1 MKYNLIHTSKILE
14 HPSVKQVL
22 EIAKEIID
30 QNKALNAELLYNV
43 AKKRLGIPRRGL
55 SSIIQTL
62 LNRKILVEGS
72 KYTRDTVMQNRF
84 RRKLYEFIRKNI
96 GTHFSLIKNHLQFN
110 EEGKTTSPGRLIW
123 HLEMLLKFNFIKRIK
138 LKNFTLFLP
147 LEVSEEEG
155 IIHFILRDQVNYK
168 ILAMVLKSKSIKA
181 ADIHKEINE
190 KREVV
195 YYRVKNLIEIGF
207 LSFGELN
214 HEIIMI
220 NPKIYNLI
228 TNVFS
233 MI

>member
-1 MKYNLIHTSKILE
+1 MQYNLLNTTKVLE

-30 QNKALNAELLYNV
+30 QNKALNAELLYNI

-84 RRKLYEFIRKNI
+84 RRKLYEFIKKNL
-96 GTHFSLIKNHLQFN
+96 GTHFSLIKNQLQFY
-110 EEGKTTSPGRLIW
+110 EEGKITSPGRLIW

-147 LEVSEEEG
+147 SEVSEEEG
-155 IIHFILRDQVNYK
+155 VIHFIIRDEVNYK
-168 ILAMVLKSKSIKA
+168 ILAKVLKSISIKA
-181 ADIHKEINE
+181 ADVHKEINE

-195 YYRVKNLIEIGF
+195 YYRVKNLIELGF
-207 LSFGELN
+207 LSFTQQN

-220 NPKIYNLI
+220 NPKIYDLL
-228 TNVFS
+228 TNIFS
-233 MI
+233 II

>member
-1 MKYNLIHTSKILE
+1 HASKVLE
-14 HPSVKQVL
+14 HPTVKQVL
-22 EIAKEIID
+22 AIAKEIID
-30 QNKALNAELLYNV
+30 QNKTLNAELLYNV

-55 SSIIQTL
+55 TSIIQTL

-84 RRKLYEFIRKNI
+84 RRKLYEFIKKNI
-96 GTHFSLIKNHLQFN
+96 GTHFSLIKNQLQFN
-110 EEGKTTSPGRLIW
+110 EEGKITSPGRLIW

-155 IIHFILRDQVNYK
+155 MIHFILRDEVNYK
-168 ILAMVLKSKSIKA
+168 ILAKVFKSESIKA

-195 YYRVKNLIEIGF
+195 YYRVKNLIELGI
-207 LSFGELN
+207 LSFTEQN
-214 HEIIMI
+214 HEIII
-220 NPKIYNLI
+220 LDPKIYNVFKNI
-228 TNVFS
+228 FS
-233 MI
+233 MM